1 MAEDQSDRRAARRHA
16 VYIGAEIDT
25 GDGPVRSAITR
36 DGSATGLLL
45 LTRAK
50 LEVGQEIKIN
60 VFLSEGESRTVVAR
74 VVRQD
79 PLDAEENA
87 LWRQKMA
94 VEMIEADPDLA
105 HKLAELAAHQAET
118 YGSG

>member
-1 MAEDQSDRRAARRHA
+1 MAEDESDRRAAERHA
-16 VYIGAEIDT
+16 VYIGAEIDV
-25 GDGPVRSAITR
+25 GNGPVRSAITR

-50 LEVGQEIKIN
+50 VEIGQVVKIN
-60 VFLSEGESRTVVAR
+60 VFLSEGESRTLSAR

-87 LWRQKMA
+87 LWRQKVA
-94 VEMIEADPDLA
+94 VEMSEADPDLA
-105 HKLAELAAHQAET
+105 AKLADLARHQAAT